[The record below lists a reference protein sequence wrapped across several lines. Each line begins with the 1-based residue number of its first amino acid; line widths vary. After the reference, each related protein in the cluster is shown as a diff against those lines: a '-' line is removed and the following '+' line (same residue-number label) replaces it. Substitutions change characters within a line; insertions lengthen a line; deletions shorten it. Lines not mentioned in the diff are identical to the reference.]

1 MEQVECLVVGAGVV
15 GLAVARR
22 LAAAGLEV
30 VVLEAANAIGT
41 GISSRN
47 SEVIHGGM
55 YYPSGSLRAR
65 LCVAGRR
72 ALYHYCASRGI
83 PHRQL
88 GKLIVATEPA
98 HQARLAAIEHQGRI
112 NGVTDLVRLDAAHV
126 RALEPDIFCVSALY
140 APATGII
147 DSHAYLL
154 ALQGEAE
161 SHGAVVAF
169 NKCELGV
176 ADEAAAELAGYTALG
191 YPVVRCS
198 TRGEP
203 GIGALVAH
211 LAGATSVLVGQSG
224 TGKSSLLNALAPEAR
239 AITQEISVATEEGRH
254 TTTHAALHLLSGGGA
269 LIDSPGVR
277 DYAPP
282 LPQIRDI
289 GSGFVEIASIAAG
302 CRFQDCLH
310 DAEPG
315 CAVRGALAS
324 GEIRR
329 RRYDSY
335 RRLLALG
342 RDFDA
347 RFPERRRPPARV
359 R

>member
-1 MEQVECLVVGAGVV
+1 M
-15 GLAVARR
+15 
-22 LAAAGLEV
+22 
-30 VVLEAANAIGT
+30 
-41 GISSRN
+41 
-47 SEVIHGGM
+47 
-55 YYPSGSLRAR
+55 
-65 LCVAGRR
+65 
-72 ALYHYCASRGI
+72 
-83 PHRQL
+83 
-88 GKLIVATEPA
+88 
-98 HQARLAAIEHQGRI
+98 
-112 NGVTDLVRLDAAHV
+112 
-126 RALEPDIFCVSALY
+126 
-140 APATGII
+140 
-147 DSHAYLL
+147 
-154 ALQGEAE
+154 
-161 SHGAVVAF
+161 
-169 NKCELGV
+169 
-176 ADEAAAELAGYTALG
+176 
-191 YPVVRCS
+191 VRCS

-203 GIGALVAH
+203 GIGGLVEH

-239 AITQEISVATEEGRH
+239 AITQDISTATEEGRH

-282 LPQIRDI
+282 LPLIRDI
-289 GSGFVEIASIAAG
+289 GSGFIEIASVAAG

-315 CAVRGALAS
+315 CAVRGAVTS

-342 RDFDA
+342 REFDA

>member
-1 MEQVECLVVGAGVV
+1 MSRPRPPRDVPSELSTGRVVASHGRELKVAGSDGLPVACRLHGRTLEAVCGDEVRWAHQPAGDAIAIVYEVLPRRRTLERLNGLGRGEPVVANLTQLV
-15 GLAVARR
+15 AVAAATPTPDWFVVDRY
-22 LAAAGLEV
+22 LAGAAW
-30 VVLEAANAIGT
+30 
-41 GISSRN
+41 
-47 SEVIHGGM
+47 
-55 YYPSGSLRAR
+55 
-65 LCVAGRR
+65 
-72 ALYHYCASRGI
+72 
-83 PHRQL
+83 
-88 GKLIVATEPA
+88 
-98 HQARLAAIEHQGRI
+98 AAI
-112 NGVTDLVRLDAAHV
+112 
-126 RALEPDIFCVSALY
+126 
-140 APATGII
+140 
-147 DSHAYLL
+147 
-154 ALQGEAE
+154 
-161 SHGAVVAF
+161 GAVVAF